1 MGLSFAMQGTP
12 LMSLDRWQSRRALWI
27 LPTLCLILGL
37 WESGAPLLGQEADL
51 GSELTTRGL
60 ELSSDLRIPL
70 PGPTLKPEMDGA
82 ARQAAVRALAGKL
95 DWERFTR
102 DSLSAPIMI
111 NIELLVDRNGQRLG
125 LAVHNAF
132 MAHAEL
138 GKLRDTQAMQQIFGQ
153 PESARGDQVQ
163 VVIKELPKQDLR
175 ERGFVSQ
182 ADSPATFAYLELPLL
197 NKVIVAGVMRIE
209 KREREGAVEF
219 YWRLDPTFNQ
229 HAPYASRW
237 IQLERNSVGG
247 LIRGDSFPY
256 SGCAGFTGVYE
267 VNDLSFPTTQDA
279 DSAGKL
285 LIESRLLLREPQEWF
300 AGSNFLR
307 SKLPSAMQENA
318 RSFRRTLLSQQ
329 HDSSD

>member
-1 MGLSFAMQGTP
+1 
-12 LMSLDRWQSRRALWI
+12 MSLDRWPQPRALWI
-27 LPTLCLILGL
+27 LPTICLMWGL
-37 WESGAPLLGQEADL
+37 WEIGTPLLGQEGDL
-51 GSELTTRGL
+51 GSQLTGPGL
-60 ELSSDLRIPL
+60 EFSSDLRVRL
-70 PGPTLKPEMDGA
+70 PGPTLKPEMDAA

-102 DSLSAPIMI
+102 NSLSAPIMI
-111 NIELLVDRNGQRLG
+111 NIELLADRNGQRLG

-132 MAHAEL
+132 MAHAAL
-138 GKLRDTQAMQQIFGQ
+138 GKLRDTQAIQQIFGQ
-153 PESARGDQVQ
+153 PESARGEQVH

-175 ERGFVSQ
+175 EQGFVSQ
-182 ADSPATFAYLELPLL
+182 AESPATFAYLELPLL
-197 NKVIVAGVMRIE
+197 NKVIMAGVIRIE
-209 KREREGAVEF
+209 KSEREGAIEF
-219 YWRLDPTFNQ
+219 YWRLDPSFNQ
-229 HAPYASRW
+229 HASYASRW

-267 VNDLSFPTTQDA
+267 LNDLSFPTNQDA

-318 RSFRRTLLSQQ
+318 RSFRRTLINQP